1 MKHYQFSTGEESI
14 SIPLKPDVKKMYIE
28 VTTGCNYSCITCIR
42 HSWTDKM
49 GDMSME
55 VFNKLFEDM
64 KALPDLKC
72 VHFGGFGE
80 PLTHPNILE
89 MIGKCKEIGLSVE
102 MITNGSMLTPT
113 VANSLVELGLDWIF
127 VSLDGPDDDSFETI
141 RPGASY
147 EEVVQNIEYLQ
158 KLKKQKRTIK
168 PELGVEFVA
177 TKTNIKKL
185 PAMPALTDR
194 LGAHKFIVTNVL
206 PYHESMK
213 DEILYDT
220 GLDLNSFGREST
232 FLSMKAAPNMQLRT
246 ARHCRFVENKA
257 MAVTWQGNISPC
269 YAFMHTYTCYIMG
282 RKKDMIA
289 HSFGNVKER
298 SLEEIWTDPAYARF
312 RWMARTSDYPSCTDC
327 RLLEGCSTAF
337 NNEADCWG
345 NNPSCSD
352 CLWARDIVMCP

>member
-1 MKHYQFSTGEESI
+1 MEYYQFSTGEEMI
-14 SIPLKPDVKKMYIE
+14 SIPLKPDLKKIYVE

-42 HSWTDKM
+42 HSWTDEI
-49 GDMSME
+49 GDMPMD
-55 VFNKLFEDM
+55 VFTRLLEGMQAF
-64 KALPDLKC
+64 PDLQC

-89 MIGKCKEIGLSVE
+89 MIKQCKDLGLRVE
-102 MITNGSMLTPT
+102 MITNGSMLTPQ
-113 VANSLVELGLDWIF
+113 VAACLVDIGLDWIF
-127 VSLDGPDDDSFETI
+127 VSLDGPDDQSFETI

-147 EEVVQNIEYLQ
+147 DEVVRNIEYLQ
-158 KLKKQKRTIK
+158 ELKKERKTNK

-177 TKTNIKKL
+177 TKQNIKKL
-185 PAMPALTDR
+185 PAMPALTDQ
-194 LGAHKFIVTNVL
+194 LGAHKLIVTNVL

-232 FLSMKAAPNMQLRT
+232 FLSVKAAPNMQLRT

-257 MAVTWQGNISPC
+257 VAITWQGEVSPC
-269 YAFMHTYTCYIMG
+269 YASMHSYTCYILG

-298 SLEEIWTDPAYARF
+298 SLEQIWTDPVYARF
-312 RWMARTSDYPSCTDC
+312 RWMVRTADYPSCTDC
-327 RLLEGCSTAF
+327 KLLEGCSIAL

-345 NNPSCSD
+345 NNPTCAD
-352 CLWARDIVMCP
+352 CLWARDIIMCP